1 MGSTSDAGKVE
12 RAASTGEFL
21 EVDEIVAACKVM
33 APDDKLKLMAVE
45 RVLLGGTGRQV
56 KELLAEALYR
66 VSCGSRRCPRHVP
79 VIAFL
84 IETMRSI
91 SSHDRE
97 RQKRQ
102 KKINPDDA
110 DTVERVRILPGALA
124 SDVHNPEEAL
134 LRREAAEEPSAVD
147 TIYGHFDGD
156 EEAQLL
162 IMGWAEGLRGEK
174 LRDFIGVDQAC
185 LDYVG
190 KKVRRKIM
198 KLYPNGFSR

>member
-1 MGSTSDAGKVE
+1 MGSTSDANKVE
-12 RAASTGEFL
+12 RDRSAGEFL
-21 EVDEIVAACKVM
+21 DVDEVVAACKAL

-45 RVLLGGTGRQV
+45 RALLGGTGRQV

-66 VSCGSRRCPRHVP
+66 VSCGSRRCPKHVA

-102 KKINPDDA
+102 TEINPDDA
-110 DTVERVRILPGALA
+110 DTVARVSITPGALA
-124 SDVHNPEEAL
+124 SDVYNPEEAL

-162 IMGWAEGLRGEK
+162 IMGWADGLRGEK
-174 LRDFIGVDQAC
+174 LRDFVGVDQAR
-185 LDYVG
+185 LDYLG
-190 KKVRRKIM
+190 KKVRRKMM
-198 KLYPNGFSR
+198 KLYPNGFAQ